1 MRKLGKILGIFGIV
15 ILVLAVVLV
24 SFGAWTVHRP
34 FPQLNGEL
42 QAAGLTS
49 SVEVMRDERG
59 IPQIYADNIDDL
71 FYTQGYVHA
80 QDRFWEMDFRRHI
93 TSGRLSEMFGDSQL
107 ETDKVIRTMGWR
119 RVAEQEYPM
128 LSDRSKQI
136 LEAYAKGVN
145 AYISERSK
153 AELSLEYSVLNL
165 INRDYQIEPWTPVD
179 SVAWLKA
186 LAWDLRGNMDD
197 EIQRAVASTE
207 VGVKRTEE
215 LYPPYPYDR
224 HRPIVDQGAVVD
236 GKFDQ
241 NANPSVD
248 QAAAYLPATPALR
261 ATRVAFD
268 QLKTVLGPVGEGIG
282 SNSWAVSGSK
292 TVTGK
297 PLLANDPHLAPAMP
311 SLWYQAGLH
320 CRSITADCSYDVAGW
335 TMSGLPG
342 VFIGHNADI
351 AWGFTNLGPDVTDL
365 VLEKVT
371 GDNYEIDGKKQPLT
385 TRQEVIKV
393 AGGEDVTITVRST
406 PNGPIMSDVLESTA
420 AAGDSAPVPAPG
432 QAPDS
437 AQAPPKGTGYAVAL
451 KWTALTPRP
460 TFDAFDMMNTAENWD
475 DFRKAAEFVSVPAQN
490 LLYAD
495 TSGRIGYQAPGVIP
509 IRKNYDGKWPVPGW
523 SSEYAWTGQ
532 IPFEELPVITDP
544 DEGYIVTA
552 NQAAIGPDYPY
563 FITDDWSYGAR
574 SQRIF
579 DLVEQEIS
587 DEDLMTSQEMADIQ
601 MDARNELAAFLAP
614 RLQEFSVED
623 ATEPALDLLDG
634 WDFQQQ
640 RDSAAGAYFNA
651 VWRQLVQRVF
661 NDVLDTSETYANG
674 GDRYWEVMYGL
685 WDEPNNP
692 WWDDVNTP
700 ERENRDQTVTASLN
714 AAAAEL
720 DERLGGDPASWQWGD
735 LHTLEL
741 TNASLGQSGIAP
753 IEWLFNRGP
762 YQVGGGGSIV
772 QATGWEPQEGYEV
785 NWVPSMRQVV
795 DLANLDNS
803 TWVNLTGASGHAFD
817 ATYRD
822 QTEAW
827 VTGEQYSWPFSREAV
842 EQNTRDTLTLQPS
855 S

>member
-165 INRDYQIEPWTPVD
+165 INRNYQIEPWTPVD

-365 VLEKVT
+365 VLEIT
-371 GDNYEIDGKKQPLT
+371 MRLT
-385 TRQEVIKV
+385 
-393 AGGEDVTITVRST
+393 
-406 PNGPIMSDVLESTA
+406 
-420 AAGDSAPVPAPG
+420 
-432 QAPDS
+432 
-437 AQAPPKGTGYAVAL
+437 
-451 KWTALTPRP
+451 
-460 TFDAFDMMNTAENWD
+460 
-475 DFRKAAEFVSVPAQN
+475 
-490 LLYAD
+490 
-495 TSGRIGYQAPGVIP
+495 
-509 IRKNYDGKWPVPGW
+509 
-523 SSEYAWTGQ
+523 
-532 IPFEELPVITDP
+532 
-544 DEGYIVTA
+544 
-552 NQAAIGPDYPY
+552 
-563 FITDDWSYGAR
+563 AR
-574 SQRIF
+574 S
-579 DLVEQEIS
+579 S
-587 DEDLMTSQEMADIQ
+587 
-601 MDARNELAAFLAP
+601 P
-614 RLQEFSVED
+614 
-623 ATEPALDLLDG
+623 
-634 WDFQQQ
+634 
-640 RDSAAGAYFNA
+640 
-651 VWRQLVQRVF
+651 
-661 NDVLDTSETYANG
+661 
-674 GDRYWEVMYGL
+674 
-685 WDEPNNP
+685 
-692 WWDDVNTP
+692 
-700 ERENRDQTVTASLN
+700 
-714 AAAAEL
+714 
-720 DERLGGDPASWQWGD
+720 
-735 LHTLEL
+735 
-741 TNASLGQSGIAP
+741 
-753 IEWLFNRGP
+753 
-762 YQVGGGGSIV
+762 
-772 QATGWEPQEGYEV
+772 
-785 NWVPSMRQVV
+785 
-795 DLANLDNS
+795 
-803 TWVNLTGASGHAFD
+803 
-817 ATYRD
+817 
-822 QTEAW
+822 
-827 VTGEQYSWPFSREAV
+827 
-842 EQNTRDTLTLQPS
+842 
-855 S
+855 

>member
-1 MRKLGKILGIFGIV
+1 MRTFGKLLGVLGILV
-15 ILVLAVVLV
+15 LVLAVVFI

-34 FPQLNGEL
+34 FPQLSGEVDVP
-42 QAAGLTS
+42 GLES
-49 SVEVMRDERG
+49 SVEVIRDDRG
-59 IPQIYADNIDDL
+59 VPQIYADSIDDL
-71 FYTQGYVHA
+71 FFAQGYVHA
-80 QDRFWEMDFRRHI
+80 QDRFWEMDFRRHV
-93 TSGRLSEMFGDSQL
+93 TAGRLSEMFGESQVD
-107 ETDKVIRTMGWR
+107 TDKVIRTMGWR
-119 RVAEQEYPM
+119 RVAEEELGL
-128 LSDRSKQI
+128 LSPKSRQI

-145 AYISERSK
+145 AYIADRSGP
-153 AELSLEYSVLNL
+153 ELSLEYSVLGL
-165 INRDYQIEPWTPVD
+165 INSDYEIEPWTPGD

-197 EIQRAVASTE
+197 EIQRAVAATE
-207 VGVKRTEE
+207 VGVKRTQE

-224 HRPIVDQGAVVD
+224 HRPIVETGAVVD
-236 GKFDQ
+236 GRFDQ
-241 NANPSVD
+241 NANPSVS
-248 QAAAYLPATPALR
+248 QAAAYLRAAPALK
-261 ATRVAFD
+261 ATRAAFET
-268 QLKTVLGPVGEGIG
+268 LRTALGPVGEGIG
-282 SNSWAVSGSK
+282 SNSWVVSGSK

-320 CRSITADCSYDVAGW
+320 CRTISAQCGYDVAGW

-342 VFIGHNADI
+342 VFIGHNATI

-365 VLEKVT
+365 VLEKV
-371 GDNYEIDGKKQPLT
+371 DDDSYEIDGEKRPLS
-385 TRQEVIKV
+385 TREETIKV
-393 AGGEDVTITVRST
+393 AGGDDVTITVRST
-406 PNGPIMSDVLESTA
+406 PNGPIMSDVLESTEMT
-420 AAGDSAPVPAPG
+420 GQDAPVPAPG
-432 QAPDS
+432 QSPDPV
-437 AQAPPKGTGYAVAL
+437 QAPERGSGYAVAL

-460 TFDAFDMMNTAENWD
+460 TFDAFDLINTASTWK
-475 DFRKAAEFVSVPAQN
+475 DFREAASLAAVPSQN
-490 LLYAD
+490 LIYAD
-495 TSGRIGYQAPGVIP
+495 TDGRIGYQAPGVIP
-509 IRKNYDGKWPVPGW
+509 IRKGYDGKWPVPGW

-532 IPFEELPVITDP
+532 IPFEELPVVTDP
-544 DEGYIVTA
+544 PEGYIVTA
-552 NQAAIGPDYPY
+552 NQAVTGPDYEY

-579 DLVEQEIS
+579 DLIERETS
-587 DEDLMTSQEMADIQ
+587 DEDPMTAQEMADIQ

-614 RLQEFSVED
+614 RLKDFSVD
-623 ATEPALDLLDG
+623 DQARPAIDLFDG

-661 NDVLDTSETYANG
+661 NDVLDSSETYANG
-674 GDRYWEVMYGL
+674 GDRYWEVMYRL
-685 WDEPNNP
+685 WDEPDNP

-700 ERENRDQTVTASLN
+700 GTEDRDQTVTASLN

-720 DERLGGDPASWQWGD
+720 GDLLGGDPTSWQWGD

-741 TNASLGQSGIAP
+741 RNPSLGESGVAP

-762 YQVGGGGSIV
+762 YHVGGGGSIV
-772 QATGWEPQEGYEV
+772 QANGWEPQEGYEV

-817 ATYRD
+817 STYRD

-827 VTGEQYSWPFSREAV
+827 VTGQQYPWAFSRQAV
-842 EQNTRDTLTLQPS
+842 EEAGRDTLVLQPPS
-855 S
+855 